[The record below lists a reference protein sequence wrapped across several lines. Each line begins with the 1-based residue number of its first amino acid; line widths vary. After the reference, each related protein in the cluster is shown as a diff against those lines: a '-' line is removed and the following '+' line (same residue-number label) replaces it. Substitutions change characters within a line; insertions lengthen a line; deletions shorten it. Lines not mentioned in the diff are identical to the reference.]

1 MLRRFAMLALFWS
14 CIGVAAA
21 QTATPAVPAPVP
33 IVAPATVNV
42 VLTTSEG
49 PITIAL
55 EKVRAPRT
63 TANFLRYVD
72 AKRLDG
78 VTIYRAMKIGEGVG
92 LIQGG
97 ARNDPKRLF
106 PPVAHE
112 PTSQTG
118 LSNTDGAISMAR
130 GAPGSATAD
139 FFIVVGDVSSLDAQP
154 TQPGDNLGYAA
165 FGHVTAGMDL
175 VRRIMVAPTAPNTGP
190 PGMEGQMLAP
200 PIKILT
206 VRRAP

>member
-1 MLRRFAMLALFWS
+1 MIRRFAMLALIWS
-14 CIGVAAA
+14 CLGVAAA
-21 QTATPAVPAPVP
+21 QTATPTTPTPAPA
-33 IVAPATVNV
+33 VAPATVSV

-55 EKVRAPRT
+55 EKERAPKT

-72 AKRLDG
+72 AKRFDG
-78 VTIYRAMKIGEGVG
+78 TTIYRAMKIGDGVG

-97 ARNDPKRLF
+97 LQNDPKRLF

-130 GAPGSATAD
+130 NAPGSATAD
-139 FFIVVGDVSSLDAQP
+139 FFIAVGDLSQLDAQP
-154 TQPGDNLGYAA
+154 GQPGDNLGFAA
-165 FGHVTAGMDL
+165 FGHVTSGMDL
-175 VRRIMVAPTAPNTGP
+175 VRRILQAPTSPTAGVPA
-190 PGMEGQMLAP
+190 MKGQMLAP
-200 PIKILT
+200 AIKILT

>member
-1 MLRRFAMLALFWS
+1 MLALIWS
-14 CIGVAAA
+14 CFGVAAA
-21 QTATPAVPAPVP
+21 QTATPAVPAT
-33 IVAPATVNV
+33 APATVNV

-55 EKVRAPRT
+55 EKTRAPKT

-72 AKRLDG
+72 AKRFDG
-78 VTIYRAMKIGEGVG
+78 VTIYRAMKIADGLG

-97 ARNDPKRLF
+97 AQNDPKRLF

-112 PTSQTG
+112 PTTETG

-130 GAPGSATAD
+130 GAPGTATAD

-154 TQPGDNLGYAA
+154 SQPGDNLGYAA
-165 FGHVTAGMDL
+165 FGHVIAGMDL

>member
-1 MLRRFAMLALFWS
+1 MLRRFALLALIWS
-14 CIGVAAA
+14 CFGVAAA
-21 QTATPAVPAPVP
+21 QTATPAAPAPVP
-33 IVAPATVNV
+33 AVAPVTVNV

-55 EKVRAPRT
+55 EKTRAPKT

-72 AKRLDG
+72 AKRFDG
-78 VTIYRAMKIGEGVG
+78 ITIYRAMKIADGMG

-97 ARNDPKRLF
+97 LQNDPKRLY
-106 PPVAHE
+106 PPIPLE

-118 LSNTDGAISMAR
+118 LSHTDGAISMAR

-139 FFIVVGDVSSLDAQP
+139 FFIVIGDVSTLDAQP
-154 TQPGDNLGYAA
+154 SQPGDNLGFAA

-175 VRRIMVAPTAPNTGP
+175 VRRLLQAPTSPTAGP
-190 PGMEGQMLAP
+190 PGMKGQMLAP
-200 PIKILT
+200 AIRILT

>member
-1 MLRRFAMLALFWS
+1 MLRRFATLALIWS
-14 CIGVAAA
+14 CFGVAAA
-21 QTATPAVPAPVP
+21 QTTTPAAPAPAP
-33 IVAPATVNV
+33 TVAPVTVNV

-55 EKVRAPRT
+55 EKTRAPKT

-78 VTIYRAMKIGEGVG
+78 VVIYRAMKLGEGTG

-97 ARNDPKRLF
+97 AQNDPKRLF

-112 PTSQTG
+112 PTTQTG

-130 GAPGSATAD
+130 GAPGTATAD

-154 TQPGDNLGYAA
+154 GQPGDNLGYAA
-165 FGHVTAGMDL
+165 FGHVIAGMDL
-175 VRRIMVAPTAPNTGP
+175 VRRILQAPTAPTGGP

-200 PIKILT
+200 PIKILP
-206 VRRAP
+206 VLRAP

>member
-1 MLRRFAMLALFWS
+1 MLRRFAMLALIWS
-14 CIGVAAA
+14 CFGVAAA
-21 QTATPAVPAPVP
+21 QTATTAVPAPPPAAV
-33 IVAPATVNV
+33 PATVDV

-55 EKVRAPRT
+55 EKTRAPKT

-72 AKRLDG
+72 MKRFDG
-78 VTIYRAMKIGEGVG
+78 VTIYRAMKIADGIG

-97 ARNDPKRLF
+97 LQNDPKRLL

-130 GAPGSATAD
+130 GAPGTATAD

-154 TQPGDNLGYAA
+154 SQPGDNLGYAA

-190 PGMEGQMLAP
+190 PGMEGQMLSP

>member
-1 MLRRFAMLALFWS
+1 MLRRFATLALIWS
-14 CIGVAAA
+14 CFGVAAA
-21 QTATPAVPAPVP
+21 QTTTPAAPAPAP
-33 IVAPATVNV
+33 TVAPVTVNV

-55 EKVRAPRT
+55 EKTRAPKT

-78 VTIYRAMKIGEGVG
+78 VVIYRAMKLGEGTG

-97 ARNDPKRLF
+97 AQNDPKRLF

-112 PTSQTG
+112 PTTQTG

-130 GAPGSATAD
+130 GAPGTATAD

-154 TQPGDNLGYAA
+154 GQPGDNLGYAA
-165 FGHVTAGMDL
+165 FGHVIAGMDL
-175 VRRIMVAPTAPNTGP
+175 VRRILQAPTAPTGGP

>member
-1 MLRRFAMLALFWS
+1 MLRRFAMLALLWS
-14 CIGVAAA
+14 CFGVAAA
-21 QTATPAVPAPVP
+21 QTATPAAPAP
-33 IVAPATVNV
+33 APTVGPVTVNV

-55 EKVRAPRT
+55 EKTRAPKT

-78 VTIYRAMKIGEGVG
+78 VVLYRAMKLGEGTG

-97 ARNDPKRLF
+97 AQNDPKRLF
-106 PPVAHE
+106 APVAHE
-112 PTSQTG
+112 PTTQTG

-130 GAPGSATAD
+130 GAPGTATAD

-154 TQPGDNLGYAA
+154 SQPGDNLGYAA
-165 FGHVTAGMDL
+165 FGHVIAGMDL
-175 VRRIMVAPTAPNTGP
+175 VRRILQAPTAPTGGP

>member
-1 MLRRFAMLALFWS
+1 MLRRFAMLALIWS
-14 CIGVAAA
+14 CFGVAAA
-21 QTATPAVPAPVP
+21 QTATPAAPV
-33 IVAPATVNV
+33 VAPATVNV

-55 EKVRAPRT
+55 EKARAPKT

-72 AKRLDG
+72 AKRFDG
-78 VTIYRAMKIGEGVG
+78 VTIYRAQKIGEGVG

-97 ARNDPKRLF
+97 LRGDPKRLF

-130 GAPGSATAD
+130 GAPGSANAD
-139 FFIVVGDVSSLDAQP
+139 FFITVGDLSQLDAHP
-154 TQPGDNLGYAA
+154 GEPGDNLGFAA
-165 FGHVTAGMDL
+165 FGHVIGGMDL
-175 VRRIMVAPTAPNTGP
+175 VRRILDAPTSPTAGE
-190 PGMEGQMLAP
+190 PGLKGQMLAP
-200 PIKILT
+200 AIKILT
-206 VRRAP
+206 VRRAAP

>member
-1 MLRRFAMLALFWS
+1 MLRRFATLALIWS
-14 CIGVAAA
+14 CFGVAAA
-21 QTATPAVPAPVP
+21 QTTTPAAPAPAP
-33 IVAPATVNV
+33 TVAPVTVNV

-55 EKVRAPRT
+55 EKTRAPKT

-78 VTIYRAMKIGEGVG
+78 VVIYRAMKLGEGTG

-97 ARNDPKRLF
+97 AQNDPKRLF
-106 PPVAHE
+106 APVAHE
-112 PTSQTG
+112 PTTQTG

-130 GAPGSATAD
+130 GAPGTATAD

-154 TQPGDNLGYAA
+154 SQPGDNLGYAA
-165 FGHVTAGMDL
+165 FGHVIAGMDL
-175 VRRIMVAPTAPNTGP
+175 VRRILQAPTAPTGGP